1 MAEDEQKLHDYLDE
15 QGVYE
20 GKPEMQDIVINSYY
34 VDCEQDNDDEW
45 EEKIKFVNQYFE
57 LFQEYVTEEWANKD
71 TQDYYEHVNEH
82 GLDNIDDDIP
92 EINTEYH
99 QVIDLKAAAETADP
113 YKNLPVA
120 LANDHVVRLSV
131 MTEPYFWHYHPN
143 SEEIFIV
150 LEGVLIIEMDDQIVE
165 LQPNQLFTIKRD
177 TPHRTRP
184 KGERSVNLTISSCYT
199 KTERIIER
207 D

>member
-1 MAEDEQKLHDYLDE
+1 MTADEQKLHDYLDE
-15 QGVYE
+15 QGIYE

-34 VDCEQDNDDEW
+34 VDCEQSNDDEW
-45 EEKIKFVNQYFE
+45 EEKVRFVNQYFE
-57 LFQEYVTEEWANKD
+57 LFQEYVMEEWANQGI
-71 TQDYYEHVNEH
+71 QDYYERVNEH
-82 GLDNIDDDIP
+82 GLDGIDDDIP

-99 QVIDLKAAAETADP
+99 QVIDLKAAAETTEP

-120 LANDHVVRLSV
+120 LASDHVVRLSV
-131 MTEPYFWHYHPN
+131 MTGPYFWHSHPN

-150 LEGVLIIEMDDQIVE
+150 LEGTLIIELDDQTVE

-184 KGERSVNLTISSCYT
+184 MGERSVNLTISSGYT
-199 KTERIIER
+199 QTIPLDERE
-207 D
+207 